1 MNLNKVCMKKYRM
14 DCIGLRSS
22 NPVSV
27 VFFVNNDNEAKE
39 FAYNHCRDNERKLI
53 SLFKILI

>member
-1 MNLNKVCMKKYRM
+1 M